1 MCKILRK
8 IIAIICINRIFSL
21 NLQRISV
28 NLNFDIVMKLKTEH
42 IDRTFWGLFIALIV
56 VAIIALF
63 SASSTLV
70 YMHHSALGPIGQQMF
85 YIVLGVIAAYGIQ
98 FIPTYW
104 VRFGGYIL
112 LGISTLLL
120 YSTMIPGNPL
130 VVTINGAARWVRI
143 AGITFQPSELAKLSL
158 IIVVAD
164 QLARIRNEADKTKY
178 FYRTLI
184 IAAVVMLPIMVSNL
198 STAVLIGLI
207 VFCLWVLA
215 RIPWKYTLS
224 VVGIAVLVLGLGYA
238 IVEFG
243 FVRPGR
249 QMHGPFKRATTW
261 VARLD
266 RHFVDDGTSKYVLT
280 DENIQE
286 VYSSVAIARGGTSPI
301 GVLPGNSKER
311 DYLPLAFA
319 DYIFAIIVEE
329 SGLIGAGFLIFLYLA
344 ILFRACNVSS
354 RYSDMP
360 AMLMTMGLALM
371 ITCQALISM
380 LVAVGLGPV
389 TGQPLPLVSRGGTSV
404 LITSIY
410 FGIMM
415 GVSREQNELR
425 ERVQET
431 IDSSLDDAPIV
442 TVE

>member
-1 MCKILRK
+1 MIKP
-8 IIAIICINRIFSL
+8 
-21 NLQRISV
+21 NLQ
-28 NLNFDIVMKLKTEH
+28 N
-42 IDRTFWGLFIALIV
+42 IDKTFWVIFLSLIA

-85 YIVLGVIAAYGIQ
+85 FIVLGVIAAFGIQ
-98 FIPTYW
+98 YIPSPW
-104 VRFGGYIL
+104 IRICGYGL
-112 LGISTLLL
+112 LGLSTLLV

-158 IIVVAD
+158 IIVIAD
-164 QLARIRNEADKTKY
+164 QLARIHSEDDKRKY

-184 IAAVVMLPIMVSNL
+184 IAAVVMLPIMASNL

-207 VFCLWVLA
+207 IFCLWIMA
-215 RIPWKYTLS
+215 RIPWKYTMS

-243 FVRPGR
+243 FVRPHR
-249 QMHGPFKRATTW
+249 EMHGPFKRATTW
-261 VARLD
+261 VARID
-266 RHFVDDGTSKYVLT
+266 RHFVDDDSSKYTLT
-280 DENIQE
+280 DDNIQE
-286 VYSSVAIARGGTSPI
+286 VYAAVAIARGGATPL

-329 SGLIGAGFLIFLYLA
+329 SGFVGALLVIFLYLA

-354 RYSDMP
+354 RYNDMP

-389 TGQPLPLVSRGGTSV
+389 TGQPLPLISRGGTSV

-415 GVSREQNELR
+415 GVSREQITLR
-425 ERVQET
+425 QREQKT
-431 IDSSLDDAPIV
+431 IEESREDVPIV
-442 TVE
+442 TLE

>member
-1 MCKILRK
+1 
-8 IIAIICINRIFSL
+8 
-21 NLQRISV
+21 
-28 NLNFDIVMKLKTEH
+28 MKKPDLTN
-42 IDRTFWGLFIALIV
+42 IDRTFWGLFLILIV
-56 VAIIALF
+56 VAVIALF

-85 YIVLGVIAAYGIQ
+85 FLLLGIVAAFGIQ
-98 FIPTYW
+98 YIPSNW

-112 LGISTLLL
+112 LVISTLLV

-164 QLARIRNEADKTKY
+164 QLARIRTEEDKRKY
-178 FYRTLI
+178 FYRTLLI
-184 IAAVVMLPIMVSNL
+184 SAAVMLPVMASNL
-198 STAVLIGLI
+198 STAVLVALI
-207 VFCLWVLA
+207 IFCLWVLA

-224 VVGIAVLVLGLGYA
+224 VVGIALLVLGLGYA
-238 IVEFG
+238 IVEFA
-243 FVRPGR
+243 FVRPNR
-249 QMHGPFKRATTW
+249 PMHGPFKRATTW
-261 VARLD
+261 VSRLD
-266 RHFVDDGTSKYVLT
+266 RHFADDGASKYVLT
-280 DENIQE
+280 DDNIQE
-286 VYSSVAIARGGTSPI
+286 VYSSVAIARGGASPI

-329 SGLIGAGFLIFLYLA
+329 SGIIGAAFLIFLYLA
-344 ILFRACNVSS
+344 VLFRACNVSS

-371 ITCQALISM
+371 VTCQALISM

-389 TGQPLPLVSRGGTSV
+389 TGQPLPLISRGGTSV
-404 LITSIY
+404 LITSVY

-415 GVSREQNELR
+415 GVSREQAILR
-425 ERVQET
+425 ERVNET
-431 IDSSLDDAPIV
+431 KEESAEEAPIV
-442 TVE
+442 NLE

>member
-1 MCKILRK
+1 
-8 IIAIICINRIFSL
+8 
-21 NLQRISV
+21 
-28 NLNFDIVMKLKTEH
+28 
-42 IDRTFWGLFIALIV
+42 
-56 VAIIALF
+56 
-63 SASSTLV
+63 
-70 YMHHSALGPIGQQMF
+70 
-85 YIVLGVIAAYGIQ
+85 
-98 FIPTYW
+98 
-104 VRFGGYIL
+104 
-112 LGISTLLL
+112 
-120 YSTMIPGNPL
+120 MIPGNPL

-164 QLARIRNEADKTKY
+164 QLARIHSEDDKRKY
-178 FYRTLI
+178 FFRTLI
-184 IAAVVMLPIMVSNL
+184 IAAAVMLPIMASNL
-198 STAVLIGLI
+198 STAVLVGLI
-207 VFCLWVLA
+207 IFCLWILA

-238 IVEFG
+238 IVEFA

-261 VARLD
+261 VSRID
-266 RHFVDDGTSKYVLT
+266 RHFEHDGASKYVLT

-286 VYSSVAIARGGTSPI
+286 VYASVAIARGGASPV

-329 SGLIGAGFLIFLYLA
+329 SGVIGAAFLIFIYLA

-389 TGQPLPLVSRGGTSV
+389 TGQPLPLISRGGTSV
-404 LITSIY
+404 LITSVY

-415 GVSREQNELR
+415 GVSREQKALR

-431 IDSSLDDAPIV
+431 IEESQEEAPIV
-442 TVE
+442 NLE

>member
-1 MCKILRK
+1 MK
-8 IIAIICINRIFSL
+8 L
-21 NLQRISV
+21 NLQ
-28 NLNFDIVMKLKTEH
+28 H
-42 IDRTFWGLFIALIV
+42 IDRTYWGLFLALIV
-56 VAIIALF
+56 VAVIALF

-70 YMHHSALGPIGQQMF
+70 YMHHSALGPIGQQMVF
-85 YIVLGVIAAYGIQ
+85 IVLGIAAAYGIQ

-112 LGISTLLL
+112 LAISTLLV
-120 YSTMIPGNPL
+120 YSTIIPGNPL

-158 IIVVAD
+158 IIVIAD
-164 QLARIRNEADKTKY
+164 QLARIRTEEDKKKY
-178 FYRTLI
+178 FYRTLVI
-184 IAAVVMLPIMVSNL
+184 SGVVMLPIMASNL
-198 STAVLIGLI
+198 STAVLIGII
-207 VFCLWVLA
+207 VFCLWILA

-224 VVGIAVLVLGLGYA
+224 VVGIAVVALLLGYML
-238 IVEFG
+238 VEFA

-249 QMHGPFKRATTW
+249 EMHGPFKRATTW
-261 VARLD
+261 VGRID
-266 RHFVDDGTSKYVLT
+266 RHFAHDDKESKYTLT

-286 VYSSVAIARGGTSPI
+286 VYSAVAIARGGASPL

-329 SGLIGAGFLIFLYLA
+329 SGVIGAGFLIFLYLA
-344 ILFRACNVSS
+344 VLFRACNVSS
-354 RYSDMP
+354 RYSDLP

-389 TGQPLPLVSRGGTSV
+389 TGQPLPLISRGGTSV
-404 LITSIY
+404 LITSVY

-415 GVSREQNELR
+415 GVSREQKILR
-425 ERVQET
+425 DRVNET
-431 IDSSLDDAPIV
+431 IEESQDDAPIV
-442 TVE
+442 TLE

>member
-1 MCKILRK
+1 MKP
-8 IIAIICINRIFSL
+8 
-21 NLQRISV
+21 NLQ
-28 NLNFDIVMKLKTEH
+28 N
-42 IDRTFWGLFIALIV
+42 IDKTFWWLFLTLIV
-56 VAIIALF
+56 VAVIALF

-85 YIVLGVIAAYGIQ
+85 FIVLGIAAAFGIQ
-98 FIPTYW
+98 YIPSYW
-104 VRFGGYIL
+104 VRFGGYVL
-112 LGISTLLL
+112 LVVSTLLV

-130 VVTINGAARWVRI
+130 VVTINGASRWVRL

-164 QLARIRNEADKTKY
+164 QLARIRTEADKKKY
-178 FYRTLI
+178 FLRTLLI
-184 IAAVVMLPIMVSNL
+184 SGVVMLPVMASNL

-207 VFCLWVLA
+207 IFCLWILA
-215 RIPWKYTLS
+215 RIPWQYTMS
-224 VVGIAVLVLGLGYA
+224 VVGIAVVALVLGYC

-261 VARLD
+261 VGRID
-266 RHFVDDGTSKYVLT
+266 RHFEHDDGSKYVLT
-280 DENIQE
+280 DDNIQE
-286 VYSSVAIARGGTSPI
+286 VYSAVAIARGGASPL

-329 SGLIGAGFLIFLYLA
+329 SGVVGAFGLIFLYLA

-389 TGQPLPLVSRGGTSV
+389 TGQPLPLISRGGTSV
-404 LITSIY
+404 LITSVY

-415 GVSREQNELR
+415 GVSREQMALR

-431 IDSSLDDAPIV
+431 ITESQDDVPIV
-442 TVE
+442 TLE

>member
-1 MCKILRK
+1 
-8 IIAIICINRIFSL
+8 
-21 NLQRISV
+21 
-28 NLNFDIVMKLKTEH
+28 MKLKFDN
-42 IDRTFWGLFIALIV
+42 IDKTFWVIFLTLIA
-56 VAIIALF
+56 VAILALF

-70 YMHHSALGPIGQQMF
+70 YMHHSALGPIGQQMLF
-85 YIVLGVIAAYGIQ
+85 LALGIAVAYSIQ
-98 FIPTYW
+98 FVPTYW
-104 VRFGGYIL
+104 VRLGGYAL
-112 LGISTLLL
+112 LAVSTLLV

-130 VVTINGAARWVRI
+130 VVTINGAARWIRL

-158 IIVVAD
+158 IIVIAD
-164 QLARIRNEADKTKY
+164 QLARIRTEADKQKY

-184 IAAVVMLPIMVSNL
+184 IAAVVMLPVMASNL

-207 VFCLWVLA
+207 IFCLWILA
-215 RIPWKYTLS
+215 RIPWKYTMS

-243 FVRPGR
+243 FVRPNR
-249 QMHGPFKRATTW
+249 PMHGPFKRATVW
-261 VARLD
+261 VSRID
-266 RHFVDDGTSKYVLT
+266 HHFDKDDGSKYVLT
-280 DENIQE
+280 DDNIQE
-286 VYSSVAIARGGTSPI
+286 VYSAVAIARGGKSPI

-329 SGLIGAGFLIFLYLA
+329 SGFVGAFLLIFLYMA
-344 ILFRACNVSS
+344 VLFRACNISS
-354 RYSDMP
+354 RYNDMP

-389 TGQPLPLVSRGGTSV
+389 TGQPLPLISRGGTSV
-404 LITSIY
+404 LITSVY

-415 GVSREQNELR
+415 AVSREQAALR
-425 ERVQET
+425 ERVNET
-431 IDSSLDDAPIV
+431 KEESLEDAPIV
-442 TVE
+442 TLE

>member
-1 MCKILRK
+1 
-8 IIAIICINRIFSL
+8 
-21 NLQRISV
+21 
-28 NLNFDIVMKLKTEH
+28 MKLPGLKY
-42 IDRTFWGLFIALIV
+42 IDRTFWGLFITLIV

-85 YIVLGVIAAYGIQ
+85 FIVLGLAAAYGIQ

-104 VRFGGYIL
+104 VRLGGYAL
-112 LGISTLLL
+112 LALSTLLV

-164 QLARIRNEADKTKY
+164 QLARIHSEDDKRKY

-184 IAAVVMLPIMVSNL
+184 IAGIVMLPVMASNL

-207 VFCLWVLA
+207 IFCLWILA

-224 VVGIAVLVLGLGYA
+224 VVGIAVLILGLGYA
-238 IVEFG
+238 IVEFA
-243 FVRPGR
+243 FVRPHR
-249 QMHGPFKRATTW
+249 EMHGPFKRATTW

-266 RHFVDDGTSKYVLT
+266 RHFADEGASKYVLT
-280 DENIQE
+280 DDNIQE
-286 VYSSVAIARGGTSPI
+286 VYSAVAIARGGTSPI

-329 SGLIGAGFLIFLYLA
+329 SGILGAAFLIFIYLA

-354 RYSDMP
+354 RYSDTP

-389 TGQPLPLVSRGGTSV
+389 TGQPLPLISRGGTSV

-415 GVSREQNELR
+415 SVSREQMELR
-425 ERVQET
+425 EKVEET
-431 IDSSLDDAPIV
+431 KTESEEDVPIL
-442 TVE
+442 TLE

>member
-1 MCKILRK
+1 MK
-8 IIAIICINRIFSL
+8 
-21 NLQRISV
+21 
-28 NLNFDIVMKLKTEH
+28 LNFKNIDKTYWV
-42 IDRTFWGLFIALIV
+42 IYLFLIV
-56 VAIIALF
+56 AAVIALF

-70 YMHHSALGPIGQQMF
+70 YSNHSALGPIGQQMF
-85 YIVLGVIAAYGIQ
+85 FLVLGVIAAYTIQ

-112 LGISTLLL
+112 LGVSTLLV
-120 YSTMIPGNPL
+120 YSTMIPHNPL
-130 VVTINGAARWVRI
+130 VVTINGASRWIRL

-158 IIVVAD
+158 IIVIAD
-164 QLARIRNEADKTKY
+164 QLARIRTEADKKKY

-184 IAAVVMLPIMVSNL
+184 ISGVVMLPIMASNL

-207 VFCLWVLA
+207 IFCLWVLA

-224 VVGIAVLVLGLGYA
+224 VVGIAVLVLALGYC

-243 FVRPGR
+243 FVRPQR
-249 QMHGPFKRATTW
+249 NMHGPFKRATTW
-261 VARLD
+261 VSRID
-266 RHFVDDGTSKYVLT
+266 RHFEHDNASKYVLT
-280 DENIQE
+280 DDNIQE
-286 VYSSVAIARGGTSPI
+286 VYSSVAIARGGASPL

-329 SGLIGAGFLIFLYLA
+329 WGIIGAFALIFLYIA
-344 ILFRACNVSS
+344 ILFRASNISS

-380 LVAVGLGPV
+380 LVAVGIGPV
-389 TGQPLPLVSRGGTSV
+389 TGQPLPLISRGGTSV

-410 FGIMM
+410 FGILM
-415 GVSREQNELR
+415 GVSREQIALR

-431 IDSSLDDAPIV
+431 KEKSEEEVPIV

>member
-1 MCKILRK
+1 
-8 IIAIICINRIFSL
+8 
-21 NLQRISV
+21 
-28 NLNFDIVMKLKTEH
+28 MKLKLDN
-42 IDRTFWGLFIALIV
+42 IDKTFWALFLILIA

-70 YMHHSALGPIGQQMF
+70 YSRGSVLGPIGSQMF
-85 YIVLGVIAAYGIQ
+85 FIVLGITAAYLIQ

-104 VRFGGYIL
+104 VRFGGYAL
-112 LGISTLLL
+112 LAISMLLV

-143 AGITFQPSELAKLSL
+143 GGITFQPSELAKLSL

-164 QLARIRNEADKTKY
+164 QLARIRSEADKQKY

-184 IAAVVMLPIMVSNL
+184 ISAAVMLPVMASNL

-207 VFCLWVLA
+207 IFCLWILA

-243 FVRPGR
+243 FVRAGR
-249 QMHGPFKRATTW
+249 AMHGPFKRATTW
-261 VARLD
+261 VSRID
-266 RHFVDDGTSKYVLT
+266 RHFADDGTDKYTLT

-286 VYSSVAIARGGTSPI
+286 VYASVAIARGGASPL

-329 SGLIGAGFLIFLYLA
+329 SGILGAAFLIFIYLA

-354 RYSDMP
+354 RYNDMP

-389 TGQPLPLVSRGGTSV
+389 TGQPLPLISRGGTSV

-415 GVSREQNELR
+415 GVSREQTALR
-425 ERVQET
+425 EKVNET
-431 IDSSLDDAPIV
+431 IEESLEDAPIV
-442 TVE
+442 TLE

>member
-1 MCKILRK
+1 
-8 IIAIICINRIFSL
+8 
-21 NLQRISV
+21 
-28 NLNFDIVMKLKTEH
+28 MKKLDLSN
-42 IDRTFWGLFIALIV
+42 IDRTFWGLFITLIV

-85 YIVLGVIAAYGIQ
+85 FIVLGIAAAFVIQ

-104 VRFGGYIL
+104 VRFCGYGL
-112 LGISTLLL
+112 LVLSALLV

-164 QLARIRNEADKTKY
+164 QLARIRTEEDKRKY

-184 IAAVVMLPIMVSNL
+184 ITAVVMLPIMASNL

-207 VFCLWVLA
+207 IFCLWILA
-215 RIPWKYTLS
+215 RIPWKYTMS
-224 VVGIAVLVLGLGYA
+224 VVGIAVLVLGLGYT

-243 FVRPGR
+243 FVRPKR
-249 QMHGPFKRATTW
+249 EMHGPFKRATTW
-261 VARLD
+261 VSRLD
-266 RHFVDDGTSKYVLT
+266 RHFVDEGTSKYQLT

-286 VYSSVAIARGGTSPI
+286 VYSAVAIARGGSSPI

-311 DYLPLAFA
+311 DYLSLAFA

-329 SGLIGAGFLIFLYLA
+329 SGIIGAGFLIFLYLA

-360 AMLMTMGLALM
+360 AKLMTMGLALM

-389 TGQPLPLVSRGGTSV
+389 TGQPLPLISRGGTSV

-415 GVSREQNELR
+415 GVSREQLQLR

-431 IDSSLDDAPIV
+431 IAESQDDAPIV
-442 TVE
+442 TLE

>member
-1 MCKILRK
+1 MK
-8 IIAIICINRIFSL
+8 L
-21 NLQRISV
+21 NL
-28 NLNFDIVMKLKTEH
+28 NN
-42 IDRTFWGLFIALIV
+42 IDRTYWGLFLLLIA

-85 YIVLGVIAAYGIQ
+85 FIILGIAAAFGIQ
-98 FIPTYW
+98 YIPSYW
-104 VRFGGYIL
+104 VRFGGYAL
-112 LGISTLLL
+112 LGISTLLV

-164 QLARIRNEADKTKY
+164 QLARIKTEADKSKY

-184 IAAVVMLPIMVSNL
+184 IAAIVMLPIMASNL
-198 STAVLIGLI
+198 STAILIGLI
-207 VFCLWVLA
+207 IFCLWILA
-215 RIPWKYTLS
+215 RIPWRYTMS
-224 VVGIAVLVLGLGYA
+224 VVGIAVVVLGLGYA

-243 FVRPGR
+243 FVRPNR
-249 QMHGPFKRATTW
+249 PMHGPFKRATTW
-261 VARLD
+261 VSRID
-266 RHFVDDGTSKYVLT
+266 RHLNLTNDKSQMANDKYVLT

-286 VYSSVAIARGGTSPI
+286 VYASVAIARGGASPL

-329 SGLIGAGFLIFLYLA
+329 SGVLGAGFVIFLYLA
-344 ILFRACNVSS
+344 ILFRACNISS

-389 TGQPLPLVSRGGTSV
+389 TGQPLPLISRGGTSV

-410 FGIMM
+410 FGILM
-415 GVSREQNELR
+415 GVSREQTELR
-425 ERVQET
+425 ERVNVTREE
-431 IDSSLDDAPIV
+431 SAEDAPIV
-442 TVE
+442 TLE

>member
-1 MCKILRK
+1 MRWIPQ
-8 IIAIICINRIFSL
+8 N
-21 NLQRISV
+21 
-28 NLNFDIVMKLKTEH
+28 
-42 IDRTFWGLFIALIV
+42 IDKSFWGLFLILIV

-70 YMHHSALGPIGQQMF
+70 YQRGSVLGPIGSQMAF
-85 YIVLGVIAAYGIQ
+85 IVLGIIAAFGIQ
-98 FIPTYW
+98 YIPSYW
-104 VRFGGYIL
+104 VRLGGYAL
-112 LGISTLLL
+112 LAISTLLV

-164 QLARIRNEADKTKY
+164 QLARIHTEEDKRKY

-184 IAAVVMLPIMVSNL
+184 ISGIVMLPVMASNL
-198 STAVLIGLI
+198 STAILIGLI
-207 VFCLWVLA
+207 VFCLWILA
-215 RIPWKYTLS
+215 RVPWKYILS
-224 VVGIAVLVLGLGYA
+224 VVGISIAALVFGYLL
-238 IVEFG
+238 VEFA

-249 QMHGPFKRATTW
+249 PMHGPFKRATTW
-261 VARLD
+261 VARID
-266 RHFVDDGTSKYVLT
+266 RHFVEDNGSKYVLT
-280 DENIQE
+280 DDNIQE
-286 VYSSVAIARGGTSPI
+286 VYASVAIARGGISPV

-329 SGLIGAGFLIFLYLA
+329 SGVLGAGFLIFLYLA

-354 RYSDMP
+354 RYADQP

-389 TGQPLPLVSRGGTSV
+389 TGQPLPMISRGGTSV

-415 GVSREQNELR
+415 GVSREQTELR
-425 ERVQET
+425 QRVNET
-431 IDSSLDDAPIV
+431 IEQSIDDVPIV
-442 TVE
+442 TLE

>member
-1 MCKILRK
+1 MK
-8 IIAIICINRIFSL
+8 L
-21 NLQRISV
+21 NLKNI
-28 NLNFDIVMKLKTEH
+28 DKTYWV
-42 IDRTFWGLFIALIV
+42 IYLFLIV
-56 VAIIALF
+56 AAVIALF

-70 YMHHSALGPIGQQMF
+70 YSNHSALGPIGQQMF
-85 YIVLGVIAAYGIQ
+85 FLILGVIAAYTIQ

-112 LGISTLLL
+112 LGVSTLLV
-120 YSTMIPGNPL
+120 YSTMIPHNPL
-130 VVTINGAARWVRI
+130 VVTINGASRWIRL

-158 IIVVAD
+158 IIVIAD
-164 QLARIRNEADKTKY
+164 QLARIRTEADKKKY

-184 IAAVVMLPIMVSNL
+184 ISGVVMLPIMASNL
-198 STAVLIGLI
+198 ATAVLIGLI
-207 VFCLWVLA
+207 IFCLWVLA

-224 VVGIAVLVLGLGYA
+224 VVGIAVLVLALGYC

-243 FVRPGR
+243 FVRPQR
-249 QMHGPFKRATTW
+249 NMHGPFKRATTW
-261 VARLD
+261 VSRID
-266 RHFVDDGTSKYVLT
+266 RHFEHDNASKYVLT
-280 DENIQE
+280 DDNIQE
-286 VYSSVAIARGGTSPI
+286 VYSSVAIARGGASPL

-329 SGLIGAGFLIFLYLA
+329 WGIIGAFALIFLYIA
-344 ILFRACNVSS
+344 ILFRASNISS

-380 LVAVGLGPV
+380 LVAVGIGPV
-389 TGQPLPLVSRGGTSV
+389 TGQPLPLISRGGTSV

-410 FGIMM
+410 FGILM
-415 GVSREQNELR
+415 GVSREQIALR

-431 IDSSLDDAPIV
+431 KEKSEEEVPIV
-442 TVE
+442 TLE

>member
-1 MCKILRK
+1 MK
-8 IIAIICINRIFSL
+8 L
-21 NLQRISV
+21 NLQ
-28 NLNFDIVMKLKTEH
+28 N

-70 YMHHSALGPIGQQMF
+70 YMHNSALGPIGQQMLF
-85 YIVLGVIAAYGIQ
+85 IVLGVAAAFIIQ

-104 VRFGGYIL
+104 IRFCGYGL
-112 LGISTLLL
+112 LALSALLV

-130 VVTINGAARWVRI
+130 VVPINGAARWVRI

-164 QLARIRNEADKTKY
+164 QLARIRTEADKKKY
-178 FYRTLI
+178 FYRTLLI
-184 IAAVVMLPIMVSNL
+184 TAIVVLPIMASNL

-207 VFCLWVLA
+207 IFCLWILA
-215 RIPWKYTLS
+215 RIPWRYTLS
-224 VVGIAVLVLGLGYA
+224 IVGIAVLVLGLGYA
-238 IVEFG
+238 IVEFA
-243 FVRPGR
+243 FVRPHR
-249 QMHGPFKRATTW
+249 EMHGPFKRATTW

-266 RHFVDDGTSKYVLT
+266 RHFVEDNAAKYELT
-280 DENIQE
+280 DDNIQE
-286 VYSSVAIARGGTSPI
+286 VYSAVAIARGGASPI

-329 SGLIGAGFLIFLYLA
+329 SGILGAGFLIFLYLA

-389 TGQPLPLVSRGGTSV
+389 TGQPLPLISRGGTSV

-415 GVSREQNELR
+415 GVSREQIELR
-425 ERVQET
+425 DRVNET
-431 IDSSLDDAPIV
+431 IEESLDDAPIV
-442 TVE
+442 TLE

>member
-1 MCKILRK
+1 MKK
-8 IIAIICINRIFSL
+8 P
-21 NLQRISV
+21 NLA
-28 NLNFDIVMKLKTEH
+28 N
-42 IDRTFWGLFIALIV
+42 IDRTYWWLFALLIA

-70 YMHHSALGPIGQQMF
+70 YSHHSALGPIGQQMF
-85 YIVLGVIAAYGIQ
+85 FIVLGVIAAFGIQ
-98 FIPTYW
+98 YIPSYW
-104 VRFGGYIL
+104 VRFGGYAL
-112 LGISTLLL
+112 LGLSTLLV

-164 QLARIRNEADKTKY
+164 QLARIRSEADKSKY

-184 IAAVVMLPIMVSNL
+184 IAAIVMLPIMASNL

-207 VFCLWVLA
+207 IFCLWVLA

-224 VVGIAVLVLGLGYA
+224 VVGIAIIALCLGYA

-249 QMHGPFKRATTW
+249 PMHGPFKRATTW
-261 VARLD
+261 VSRID
-266 RHFVDDGTSKYVLT
+266 RHLNLSNDKSQMANDKYVLT

-286 VYSSVAIARGGTSPI
+286 VYASVAIARGGASPL

-329 SGLIGAGFLIFLYLA
+329 SGVLGSGFVIFLYLA
-344 ILFRACNVSS
+344 ILFRACNISS

-389 TGQPLPLVSRGGTSV
+389 TGQPLPLISRGGTSV

-410 FGIMM
+410 FGILM
-415 GVSREQNELR
+415 GVSREQTELR
-425 ERVQET
+425 ERVNLTREESAT
-431 IDSSLDDAPIV
+431 DAPIV
-442 TVE
+442 TLE

>member
-1 MCKILRK
+1 MIKP
-8 IIAIICINRIFSL
+8 
-21 NLQRISV
+21 NLK
-28 NLNFDIVMKLKTEH
+28 N
-42 IDRTFWGLFIALIV
+42 IDKTFWAIFLTLIV
-56 VAIIALF
+56 LAVIALF

-70 YMHHSALGPIGQQMF
+70 YSRGSVLGPIGSQMF
-85 YIVLGVIAAYGIQ
+85 FLLLGILAAFVIQYI
-98 FIPTYW
+98 PSYW
-104 VRFGGYIL
+104 VRLGGYAL
-112 LGISTLLL
+112 LGLSTLLV

-130 VVTINGAARWVRI
+130 VVTINGASRWVRLV
-143 AGITFQPSELAKLSL
+143 GITFQPSELAKLSL
-158 IIVVAD
+158 IIVIAD
-164 QLARIRNEADKTKY
+164 QLARIKTEADKTKY

-184 IAAVVMLPIMVSNL
+184 ISAIVMLPIMASNL

-207 VFCLWVLA
+207 IFCLWILA

-224 VVGIAVLVLGLGYA
+224 VVGIAILVLGLGYA

-261 VARLD
+261 VSRID
-266 RHFVDDGTSKYVLT
+266 RHFEQDDGSKYVLT

-286 VYSSVAIARGGTSPI
+286 VYSSVAIARGGKTPL
-301 GVLPGNSKER
+301 GVGPGNSKER

-329 SGLIGAGFLIFLYLA
+329 SGIIGAFVFIFLYMA
-344 ILFRACNVSS
+344 VLFRACYVSS
-354 RYSDMP
+354 RFNDMP

-389 TGQPLPLVSRGGTSV
+389 TGQPLPLISRGGTSV

-415 GVSREQNELR
+415 AVSREQLELR
-425 ERVQET
+425 ERVNET
-431 IDSSLDDAPIV
+431 REESLEDAPIV
-442 TVE
+442 TLD

>member
-1 MCKILRK
+1 MKKI
-8 IIAIICINRIFSL
+8 NW
-21 NLQRISV
+21 Q
-28 NLNFDIVMKLKTEH
+28 H
-42 IDRTFWGLFIALIV
+42 IDRTYWGLFVALII

-70 YMHHSALGPIGQQMF
+70 YSHHSALGPIGQQMVF
-85 YIVLGVIAAYGIQ
+85 IVLGVIAAFGIQ
-98 FIPTYW
+98 FIPTNW
-104 VRFGGYIL
+104 VRLGGYVL
-112 LGISTLLL
+112 LGISTLLVF
-120 YSTMIPGNPL
+120 STMIPGNPL
-130 VVTINGAARWVRI
+130 TVTVNGAARWVRI

-158 IIVVAD
+158 IIVIAD
-164 QLARIRNEADKTKY
+164 KLARIRTEEDKKKY
-178 FYRTLI
+178 FFRTLI
-184 IAAVVMLPIMVSNL
+184 IAAVVMLPIMASNL

-207 VFCLWVLA
+207 IFCLWILA
-215 RIPWKYTLS
+215 RIPWRYTLS
-224 VVGIAVLVLGLGYA
+224 VVGIALLVLGLGYT

-261 VARLD
+261 VSRID
-266 RHFVDDGTSKYVLT
+266 RHLVHSDESKYVLT

-286 VYSSVAIARGGTSPI
+286 VYSAVAIARGGSSPF

-329 SGLIGAGFLIFLYLA
+329 SGIVGAAFLIFIYLA

-389 TGQPLPLVSRGGTSV
+389 TGQPLPLISRGGTSV

-415 GVSREQNELR
+415 GVSREQLVLR
-425 ERVQET
+425 DRVQET
-431 IDSSLDDAPIV
+431 KEESEEDVPIV
-442 TVE
+442 TLE

>member
-1 MCKILRK
+1 MK
-8 IIAIICINRIFSL
+8 
-21 NLQRISV
+21 
-28 NLNFDIVMKLKTEH
+28 LNFKNIDKTYWV
-42 IDRTFWGLFIALIV
+42 IYLFLIV
-56 VAIIALF
+56 AAVIALF

-70 YMHHSALGPIGQQMF
+70 YSNHSALGPIGQQMF
-85 YIVLGVIAAYGIQ
+85 FLVLGVIAAYTIQ

-112 LGISTLLL
+112 LGVSTLLV
-120 YSTMIPGNPL
+120 YSTMIPHNPL
-130 VVTINGAARWVRI
+130 VVTINGASRWIRL

-158 IIVVAD
+158 IIVIAD
-164 QLARIRNEADKTKY
+164 QLARIRTEADKKKY

-184 IAAVVMLPIMVSNL
+184 ISGVVMLPIMASNL

-207 VFCLWVLA
+207 IFCLWVLA

-224 VVGIAVLVLGLGYA
+224 VVGIAVLVLVLGYC

-243 FVRPGR
+243 FVRPQR
-249 QMHGPFKRATTW
+249 NMHGPFKRATTW
-261 VARLD
+261 VSRID
-266 RHFVDDGTSKYVLT
+266 RHFEHDNASKYVLT
-280 DENIQE
+280 DDNIQE
-286 VYSSVAIARGGTSPI
+286 VYSSVAIARGGASPL

-329 SGLIGAGFLIFLYLA
+329 WGIIGAFALIFLYIA
-344 ILFRACNVSS
+344 ILFRASNISS

-380 LVAVGLGPV
+380 LVAVGIGPV
-389 TGQPLPLVSRGGTSV
+389 TGQPLPLISRGGTSV

-410 FGIMM
+410 FGILM
-415 GVSREQNELR
+415 GVSREQIALR

-431 IDSSLDDAPIV
+431 KEKSEEEVPIV

>member
-1 MCKILRK
+1 
-8 IIAIICINRIFSL
+8 
-21 NLQRISV
+21 
-28 NLNFDIVMKLKTEH
+28 MKLKLDN
-42 IDRTFWGLFIALIV
+42 IDKTFWALFLILIA

-70 YMHHSALGPIGQQMF
+70 YSRGSVLGPIGSQMF
-85 YIVLGVIAAYGIQ
+85 FIVLGIAAAYMIQ

-104 VRFGGYIL
+104 VRFGGYAL
-112 LGISTLLL
+112 LAISVLLV

-143 AGITFQPSELAKLSL
+143 GGITFQPSELAKLSL

-164 QLARIRNEADKTKY
+164 QLARIRSEADKSKY

-184 IAAVVMLPIMVSNL
+184 ISAAVMLPIMASNL

-207 VFCLWVLA
+207 IFCLWILA

-249 QMHGPFKRATTW
+249 AMHGPFKRATTW
-261 VARLD
+261 VSRID
-266 RHFVDDGTSKYVLT
+266 RHFADDGTDKYTLT

-286 VYSSVAIARGGTSPI
+286 VYASVAIARGGASPL

-329 SGLIGAGFLIFLYLA
+329 SGILGAAFLIFIYLA
-344 ILFRACNVSS
+344 ILFRASNVSS
-354 RYSDMP
+354 RYNDMP

-389 TGQPLPLVSRGGTSV
+389 TGQPLPLISRGGTSV

-415 GVSREQNELR
+415 GVSREQTALR
-425 ERVQET
+425 EKVNET
-431 IDSSLDDAPIV
+431 IEESLEDAPIV
-442 TVE
+442 TLE

>member
-1 MCKILRK
+1 MTKP
-8 IIAIICINRIFSL
+8 
-21 NLQRISV
+21 NLQ
-28 NLNFDIVMKLKTEH
+28 H
-42 IDRTFWGLFIALIV
+42 IDRTFWGLYIALIV
-56 VAIIALF
+56 VAVIALF

-85 YIVLGVIAAYGIQ
+85 FIVMGVIAAFGIQ
-98 FIPTYW
+98 YIPSYW
-104 VRFGGYIL
+104 VRFGGYVL
-112 LGISTLLL
+112 LAVSTLLV

-130 VVTINGAARWVRI
+130 VVTINGAARWIRI
-143 AGITFQPSELAKLSL
+143 AGITFQPSELSKLSL
-158 IIVVAD
+158 IIVAAD
-164 QLARIRNEADKTKY
+164 QLARIRTEEDKKKY
-178 FYRTLI
+178 FFRTLI
-184 IAAVVMLPIMVSNL
+184 IAAVVMLPVMASNL

-207 VFCLWVLA
+207 VFCLWILA
-215 RIPWKYTLS
+215 RIPWKYTMS
-224 VVGIAVLVLGLGYA
+224 VVGIAAVALVLGYLL
-238 IVEFG
+238 VEFA
-243 FVRPGR
+243 FVRPGVK
-249 QMHGPFKRATTW
+249 MDGPFKRATVW
-261 VARLD
+261 VSRID
-266 RHFVDDGTSKYVLT
+266 RHFTDDGADKYTLT
-280 DENIQE
+280 DDNIQE
-286 VYSSVAIARGGTSPI
+286 VYSSVAIARGGTSPV

-329 SGLIGAGFLIFLYLA
+329 SGIVGAAFLIFLYLA

-389 TGQPLPLVSRGGTSV
+389 TGQPLPLISRGGTSV

-415 GVSREQNELR
+415 GVSREQMELR
-425 ERVQET
+425 ERVNET
-431 IDSSLDDAPIV
+431 IEQSQDEAPVV
-442 TVE
+442 TLE

>member
-1 MCKILRK
+1 MKWSFNNIDKTFWALFLIL
-8 IIAIICINRIFSL
+8 
-21 NLQRISV
+21 
-28 NLNFDIVMKLKTEH
+28 IVM
-42 IDRTFWGLFIALIV
+42 AV
-56 VAIIALF
+56 IALF

-70 YMHHSALGPIGQQMF
+70 YSRGSVLGPIGSQMLF
-85 YIVLGVIAAYGIQ
+85 LLLGIIAAGVIQ
-98 FIPTYW
+98 FIPTYC
-104 VRFGGYIL
+104 VRLGGYVL
-112 LGISTLLL
+112 LGISTLLV

-158 IIVVAD
+158 IIVIAD
-164 QLARIRNEADKTKY
+164 QLARIRTEADKSKY

-184 IAAVVMLPIMVSNL
+184 IAGIVMLPVMASNL

-207 VFCLWVLA
+207 IFCLWILA
-215 RIPWKYTLS
+215 RIPWKYTMS
-224 VVGIAVLVLGLGYA
+224 VVGIAILVLGLGYA

-243 FVRPGR
+243 FVRRGQ

-261 VARLD
+261 VSRID
-266 RHFVDDGTSKYVLT
+266 RHFDQDDGSKYVLT

-286 VYSSVAIARGGTSPI
+286 VYASVAIARGGKTPL
-301 GVLPGNSKER
+301 GVGPGNSKER

-329 SGLIGAGFLIFLYLA
+329 SGFIGAAVFIFLYLA
-344 ILFRACNVSS
+344 VLFRACYVSS
-354 RYSDMP
+354 RFNDMP

-389 TGQPLPLVSRGGTSV
+389 TGQPLPLISRGGTSV

-415 GVSREQNELR
+415 AVSREQLELR
-425 ERVQET
+425 ERVNET
-431 IDSSLDDAPIV
+431 IEQSLDDAPIV
-442 TVE
+442 TLE

>member
-1 MCKILRK
+1 
-8 IIAIICINRIFSL
+8 
-21 NLQRISV
+21 
-28 NLNFDIVMKLKTEH
+28 MKLKLDH
-42 IDRTFWGLFIALIV
+42 IDRTYWGLFVALIV

-70 YMHHSALGPIGQQMF
+70 YTHHSALGPIGQQMF
-85 YIVLGVIAAYGIQ
+85 FIVLGVVAAGVIQ
-98 FIPTYW
+98 LIPTHW
-104 VRFGGYIL
+104 IRFGGYIL
-112 LGISTLLL
+112 LGISTLLV

-158 IIVVAD
+158 IIVIAD
-164 QLARIRNEADKTKY
+164 QLARIKNEADKKKY

-184 IAAVVMLPIMVSNL
+184 IAGVVMLPIMASNL

-224 VVGIAVLVLGLGYA
+224 VVGIAVLVLGLGYS

-249 QMHGPFKRATTW
+249 TMGGPFKRATTW
-261 VARLD
+261 VARID
-266 RHFVDDGTSKYVLT
+266 RHFEHDEASKYVLT

-286 VYSSVAIARGGTSPI
+286 VYSAVAIARGGSSPI

-329 SGLIGAGFLIFLYLA
+329 SGIMGAAFLIFLYLA

-389 TGQPLPLVSRGGTSV
+389 TGQPLPLISRGGTSV

-415 GVSREQNELR
+415 GVSREQLILRDRVNEIKV
-425 ERVQET
+425 ESEE
-431 IDSSLDDAPIV
+431 DAPIV
-442 TVE
+442 TLE

>member
-1 MCKILRK
+1 MKK
-8 IIAIICINRIFSL
+8 P
-21 NLQRISV
+21 NLA
-28 NLNFDIVMKLKTEH
+28 N
-42 IDRTFWGLFIALIV
+42 IDRTYWWLFALLIA

-70 YMHHSALGPIGQQMF
+70 YSHHSALGPIGQQMF
-85 YIVLGVIAAYGIQ
+85 FIVLGVIAAFGIQ
-98 FIPTYW
+98 YIPSYW
-104 VRFGGYIL
+104 VRFGGYAL
-112 LGISTLLL
+112 LGLSTLLV

-164 QLARIRNEADKTKY
+164 QLARIRSEADKSKY

-184 IAAVVMLPIMVSNL
+184 IAAIVMLPIMASNL
-198 STAVLIGLI
+198 STAVLIGI
-207 VFCLWVLA
+207 IIFCLWVLA
-215 RIPWKYTLS
+215 RIPWRYTLS
-224 VVGIAVLVLGLGYA
+224 VVGIAIIALCLGYA

-249 QMHGPFKRATTW
+249 PMHGPFKRATTW
-261 VARLD
+261 VSRID
-266 RHFVDDGTSKYVLT
+266 RHLNITSNPLTSNPLTPDSKYVLT
-280 DENIQE
+280 DDNIQE
-286 VYSSVAIARGGTSPI
+286 VYASVAIARGGASPL

-329 SGLIGAGFLIFLYLA
+329 SGVLGSGFVIFLYLA
-344 ILFRACNVSS
+344 ILFRACNISS

-389 TGQPLPLVSRGGTSV
+389 TGQPLPLISRGGTSV

-410 FGIMM
+410 FGILM
-415 GVSREQNELR
+415 GVSREQTELR
-425 ERVQET
+425 ERVNLTREE
-431 IDSSLDDAPIV
+431 SAEDAPIV
-442 TVE
+442 TLE

>member
-1 MCKILRK
+1 MK
-8 IIAIICINRIFSL
+8 
-21 NLQRISV
+21 
-28 NLNFDIVMKLKTEH
+28 LNFKNIDKTYWV
-42 IDRTFWGLFIALIV
+42 IYLFLIV
-56 VAIIALF
+56 AAVIALF

-70 YMHHSALGPIGQQMF
+70 YSNHSALGPIGQQMF
-85 YIVLGVIAAYGIQ
+85 FLILGVIAAYTIQ

-112 LGISTLLL
+112 LGVSTLLV
-120 YSTMIPGNPL
+120 YSTMIPHNPL
-130 VVTINGAARWVRI
+130 VVTINGASRWIRL

-158 IIVVAD
+158 IIVIAD
-164 QLARIRNEADKTKY
+164 QLARIRTEADKKKY

-184 IAAVVMLPIMVSNL
+184 ISGVVMLPIMASNL

-207 VFCLWVLA
+207 IFCLWVLA

-224 VVGIAVLVLGLGYA
+224 VVGIAVLVLVLGYC

-243 FVRPGR
+243 FVRPQR
-249 QMHGPFKRATTW
+249 NMHGPFKRATTW
-261 VARLD
+261 VSRID
-266 RHFVDDGTSKYVLT
+266 RHFEHDNASKYVLT
-280 DENIQE
+280 DDNIQE
-286 VYSSVAIARGGTSPI
+286 VYSSVAIARGGASPL

-329 SGLIGAGFLIFLYLA
+329 SGVLGAFALIFLYIA
-344 ILFRACNVSS
+344 ILFRASNISS

-380 LVAVGLGPV
+380 LVAVGIGPV
-389 TGQPLPLVSRGGTSV
+389 TGQPLPLISRGGTSV

-410 FGIMM
+410 FGILM
-415 GVSREQNELR
+415 GVSREQIALR

-431 IDSSLDDAPIV
+431 KEKSEEEVPIV
-442 TVE
+442 TLE

>member
-1 MCKILRK
+1 MK
-8 IIAIICINRIFSL
+8 
-21 NLQRISV
+21 
-28 NLNFDIVMKLKTEH
+28 LNFKN
-42 IDRTFWGLFIALIV
+42 IDRTFWGLFIALII

-70 YMHHSALGPIGQQMF
+70 YMQHTALGPIGQQMF
-85 YIVLGVIAAYGIQ
+85 FIVLGIAAAALIQ

-104 VRFGGYIL
+104 VRFGGYAL
-112 LGISTLLL
+112 LVISTLLV

-130 VVTINGAARWVRI
+130 VVTINGAARWIRI

-158 IIVVAD
+158 IIVIAD
-164 QLARIRNEADKTKY
+164 QLARIRTEDDKRKY

-184 IAAVVMLPIMVSNL
+184 ISGMVMLPIMASNL

-207 VFCLWVLA
+207 VFCLWILA

-224 VVGIAVLVLGLGYA
+224 IVGIAVAGLVLGYLL
-238 IVEFG
+238 VEFA

-249 QMHGPFKRATTW
+249 QMQGPFKRATTW
-261 VARLD
+261 VARID
-266 RHFVDDGTSKYVLT
+266 RHFVEEDGSKYVLT
-280 DENIQE
+280 DDNIQE
-286 VYSSVAIARGGTSPI
+286 VYSAVAIARGGASPV

-329 SGLIGAGFLIFLYLA
+329 SGIIGAGFLIFLYLA

-389 TGQPLPLVSRGGTSV
+389 TGQPLPLISRGGTSV
-404 LITSIY
+404 LITSVY

-415 GVSREQNELR
+415 GVSREQKELR
-425 ERVQET
+425 DRVIET
-431 IDSSLDDAPIV
+431 IETSRDDAPIV
-442 TVE
+442 TLE

>member
-1 MCKILRK
+1 
-8 IIAIICINRIFSL
+8 
-21 NLQRISV
+21 
-28 NLNFDIVMKLKTEH
+28 MKLDLKY
-42 IDRTFWGLFIALIV
+42 IDRTYWFLFISLIII
-56 VAIIALF
+56 AIIALF

-85 YIVLGVIAAYGIQ
+85 FIVLGIAAAFGIQ
-98 FIPTYW
+98 YIPSYW
-104 VRFGGYIL
+104 VRLGGY
-112 LGISTLLL
+112 LLL
-120 YSTMIPGNPL
+120 ILSTILVYSTMIPGNPL

-158 IIVVAD
+158 IIVVSD
-164 QLARIRNEADKTKY
+164 QLARIHSEEDKKKY
-178 FYRTLI
+178 FFRTLI
-184 IAAVVMLPIMVSNL
+184 ISAVVMLPVMASNL

-207 VFCLWVLA
+207 IFCLWILA
-215 RIPWKYTLS
+215 RIPWQYTMS
-224 VVGIAVLVLGLGYA
+224 VVGIAVIALVLGYA

-249 QMHGPFKRATTW
+249 PMHGPFKRATTW
-261 VARLD
+261 VSRID
-266 RHFVDDGTSKYVLT
+266 RHFVDDGADKYTLT

-286 VYSSVAIARGGTSPI
+286 VYASVAIARGGASPF

-329 SGLIGAGFLIFLYLA
+329 SGVLGAIGLIFFYLA
-344 ILFRACNVSS
+344 VLFRACNISS
-354 RYSDMP
+354 RYNDMP

-389 TGQPLPLVSRGGTSV
+389 TGQPLPLISRGGTSV

-415 GVSREQNELR
+415 GVSREQLLMRQRVNESI
-425 ERVQET
+425 EQSQE
-431 IDSSLDDAPIV
+431 DVPIV
-442 TVE
+442 TLE

>member
-1 MCKILRK
+1 MKP
-8 IIAIICINRIFSL
+8 
-21 NLQRISV
+21 NLQ
-28 NLNFDIVMKLKTEH
+28 N
-42 IDRTFWGLFIALIV
+42 IDKTFWWLFLTLIV
-56 VAIIALF
+56 VAVIALF

-85 YIVLGVIAAYGIQ
+85 FIVLGIAAAFGIQ
-98 FIPTYW
+98 YIPSYW
-104 VRFGGYIL
+104 VRFGGYVL
-112 LGISTLLL
+112 LVVSTLLV

-130 VVTINGAARWVRI
+130 VVTINGAARWVRL

-164 QLARIRNEADKTKY
+164 QLARIRTEADKKKY
-178 FYRTLI
+178 FLRTLLI
-184 IAAVVMLPIMVSNL
+184 SGVVMLPVMASNL

-207 VFCLWVLA
+207 IFCLWILA
-215 RIPWKYTLS
+215 RIPWQYTMS
-224 VVGIAVLVLGLGYA
+224 VVGIAVVALVLGYC

-261 VARLD
+261 VSRID
-266 RHFVDDGTSKYVLT
+266 RHFEHDDGSKYVLT
-280 DENIQE
+280 DDNIQE
-286 VYSSVAIARGGTSPI
+286 VYSAVAIARGGASPL

-329 SGLIGAGFLIFLYLA
+329 SGVLGAGFLIFLYLA

-389 TGQPLPLVSRGGTSV
+389 TGQPLPLISRGGTSV
-404 LITSIY
+404 LITSVY

-415 GVSREQNELR
+415 GVSREQMALR

-431 IDSSLDDAPIV
+431 ITESQDDVPIV
-442 TVE
+442 TLE

>member
-1 MCKILRK
+1 MK
-8 IIAIICINRIFSL
+8 L
-21 NLQRISV
+21 NLKNI
-28 NLNFDIVMKLKTEH
+28 DKTYWV
-42 IDRTFWGLFIALIV
+42 IYLFLIV
-56 VAIIALF
+56 AAVIALF

-70 YMHHSALGPIGQQMF
+70 YSNHSALGPIGQQIF
-85 YIVLGVIAAYGIQ
+85 FLVLGVIAAYTIQ

-104 VRFGGYIL
+104 IRFGGYIL
-112 LGISTLLL
+112 LGISTLLV
-120 YSTMIPGNPL
+120 YSTMIPHNPL
-130 VVTINGAARWVRI
+130 VVTINGASRWIRL

-158 IIVVAD
+158 IIVIAD
-164 QLARIRNEADKTKY
+164 QLARIRTEADKKKY

-184 IAAVVMLPIMVSNL
+184 ISGVVMLPIMTSNL

-207 VFCLWVLA
+207 VFCLWVIA

-224 VVGIAVLVLGLGYA
+224 VVGIAVLVLVLGYC

-243 FVRPGR
+243 FVRPQR
-249 QMHGPFKRATTW
+249 EMHGPFKRATTW
-261 VARLD
+261 VSRLD
-266 RHFVDDGTSKYVLT
+266 RHFEQDTGSKYVLT

-286 VYSSVAIARGGTSPI
+286 VYSSVAIARGGASPL

-329 SGLIGAGFLIFLYLA
+329 SGVLGAFALIFLYVA
-344 ILFRACNVSS
+344 ILFRASNISS

-380 LVAVGLGPV
+380 LVAVGIGPV
-389 TGQPLPLVSRGGTSV
+389 TGQPLPLISRGGTSV

-410 FGIMM
+410 FGILM
-415 GVSREQNELR
+415 GVSREQKVLR

-431 IDSSLDDAPIV
+431 KEKSEEEVPIV
-442 TVE
+442 TLE

>member
-1 MCKILRK
+1 MKKI
-8 IIAIICINRIFSL
+8 NW
-21 NLQRISV
+21 Q
-28 NLNFDIVMKLKTEH
+28 H
-42 IDRTFWGLFIALIV
+42 IDRTYWGLFVALII
-56 VAIIALF
+56 VAIISLF

-70 YMHHSALGPIGQQMF
+70 YSHHSALGPIGQQMVF
-85 YIVLGVIAAYGIQ
+85 IVLGVIAAFGIQ
-98 FIPTYW
+98 FIPTNW
-104 VRFGGYIL
+104 VRLGGYVL
-112 LGISTLLL
+112 LGISTLLVF
-120 YSTMIPGNPL
+120 STMIPGNPL
-130 VVTINGAARWVRI
+130 TVTVNGAARWVRI

-158 IIVVAD
+158 IIVIAD
-164 QLARIRNEADKTKY
+164 QLARIRTEEDKKKY
-178 FYRTLI
+178 FFRTLI
-184 IAAVVMLPIMVSNL
+184 IAAVVMLPIMASNL

-207 VFCLWVLA
+207 IFCLWILA

-224 VVGIAVLVLGLGYA
+224 VVGIALLVLGLGYT

-261 VARLD
+261 VSRID
-266 RHFVDDGTSKYVLT
+266 RHLVHNDESKYVLT

-286 VYSSVAIARGGTSPI
+286 VYSAVAVARGGSSPF

-329 SGLIGAGFLIFLYLA
+329 SGIVGAAFLIFIYLA

-389 TGQPLPLVSRGGTSV
+389 TGQPLPLISRGGTSV

-415 GVSREQNELR
+415 GVSREQLVLR
-425 ERVQET
+425 DRVQET
-431 IDSSLDDAPIV
+431 KEKSEEDVPIV
-442 TVE
+442 TLE

>member
-1 MCKILRK
+1 MKKI
-8 IIAIICINRIFSL
+8 NW
-21 NLQRISV
+21 Q
-28 NLNFDIVMKLKTEH
+28 H
-42 IDRTFWGLFIALIV
+42 IDRTYWGLFIALII

-70 YMHHSALGPIGQQMF
+70 YSHHSALGPIGQQMVF
-85 YIVLGVIAAYGIQ
+85 IVLGVIAAFGIQ
-98 FIPTYW
+98 FIPTNW
-104 VRFGGYIL
+104 VRLGGYVL
-112 LGISTLLL
+112 LGISTLLVF
-120 YSTMIPGNPL
+120 STMIPGNPL
-130 VVTINGAARWVRI
+130 TVTVNGAARWVRI

-158 IIVVAD
+158 IIVIAD
-164 QLARIRNEADKTKY
+164 QLARIRTEEDKKKY
-178 FYRTLI
+178 FFRTLI
-184 IAAVVMLPIMVSNL
+184 IAAVVMLPIMASNL

-207 VFCLWVLA
+207 IFCLWILA

-224 VVGIAVLVLGLGYA
+224 VVGIALLVLGLGYT

-261 VARLD
+261 VSRID
-266 RHFVDDGTSKYVLT
+266 RHLVHNDESKYVLT

-286 VYSSVAIARGGTSPI
+286 VYSAVAVARGGSSPF

-329 SGLIGAGFLIFLYLA
+329 SGIVGAAFLIFIYLA

-389 TGQPLPLVSRGGTSV
+389 TGQPLPLISRGGTSV

-415 GVSREQNELR
+415 GVSREQLVLR
-425 ERVQET
+425 DRVQET
-431 IDSSLDDAPIV
+431 KEKSEEDVPIV
-442 TVE
+442 TLE